1 MPLLAHPL
9 RRLLCIVCLLLC
21 SATAQSATITWL
33 FWDFPPGT
41 LVSGGQPSEGYI
53 DAVIKM
59 LTQAWPEAQHQLVTT
74 STDNALAS
82 LNRGVEACYVS
93 AIMTPERERI
103 YYMTQTLL
111 VEPHSLIARAE
122 IAGKLAK
129 NAQAEVLPAQL
140 FDRTDVAGVL
150 AQNRS
155 YSPLLDALLDKR
167 ASNASI
173 SRVRQVPG
181 TSNILMMLASGRG
194 DYTLEYGTSFQYQL
208 TQHPRLSNS
217 ALVVLPIAGGRP
229 VPVGIA
235 CPRTAW
241 GRGVIQKADALL
253 VKLARRPDY
262 FDAWK
267 RWQPAAMQ
275 KTMAPHI
282 SAFLRQRVL
291 PTDPNKFGPPP

>member
-1 MPLLAHPL
+1 MRLLAQHL
-9 RRLLCIVCLLLC
+9 MCIVWLLLC
-21 SATAQSATITWL
+21 SATSQAQTPPTITWL
-33 FWDFPPGT
+33 FWNFPPGT
-41 LVSGGQPSEGYI
+41 IVSGGQPSDGYV

-59 LTQAWPEAQHQLVTT
+59 LTQAWPEAQHTLVAT

-93 AIMTPERERI
+93 AIMTPERERT

-111 VEPHSLIARAE
+111 VEPHSLIARTE
-122 IAGKLAK
+122 IVGKLAK
-129 NAQAEVLPAQL
+129 NADGEVLPAQL
-140 FDRTDVAGVL
+140 FDRTDVNGVL

-173 SRVRQVPG
+173 SRIRQVPG
-181 TSNILMMLASGRG
+181 TSNILLMLASGRG

-208 TQHPRLSNS
+208 TQHPLLSNS

-241 GRGVIQKADALL
+241 GRAVIQKTDALL
-253 VKLARRPDY
+253 TRLGRRPDY
-262 FDAWK
+262 LDAWK
-267 RWQPAAMQ
+267 RWQPVAMQ
-275 KTMAPHI
+275 KAMEPHI

-291 PTDPNKFGPPP
+291 PANPNKFGPPP